1 MIAMGLAIAII
12 IRAKVF
18 GYKSGDF
25 EHAVLVWCDDI
36 QKDGF
41 AKALIGR
48 SCNYNPPYVY
58 LLWLATKLPFDRTLV
73 LKGFSMLCDFVAAA
87 GVVSIV
93 NRITRSR
100 LRALLAGFAVLVA
113 PTVVFNSALWGQCDM
128 AYAAPLVVAVAA
140 TLGRRYYLAAALFGL
155 AISVKLQ
162 AVFLF
167 PALAVWAIRK
177 EFPWRALLLIP
188 VVFFFALVPAWLA
201 GSPLGNLLL
210 IYPNQMGQYPKLTM
224 SAPTIYVLLPDDVTW
239 VGPFGLWFAFA
250 IIFMVVVACVHTK
263 IRTTAEVLVREA
275 MVFASLTPFLIPHM
289 HERYLFLADV
299 MSVLYCFL
307 FPARF
312 WVALCV
318 IWASLTGYSS
328 FLFGQTVVPF
338 LVAAAAMGL
347 AIVVIAMDLM
357 KIHYAGVF
365 ASREPA
371 PGPGESPTEQ
381 SSSRTIR

>member
-1 MIAMGLAIAII
+1 MIAAGAVIAIA

-36 QKDGF
+36 KKDGF

-73 LKGFSMLCDFVAAA
+73 LKGFSILTDFVAAA
-87 GVVSIV
+87 GVISIINRVSH
-93 NRITRSR
+93 SK

-128 AYAAPLVVAVAA
+128 AYTAPLVVALAA
-140 TLGRRYYLAAALFGL
+140 TLGRRYYLAAGLFGL
-155 AISVKLQ
+155 AIAVKLQ

-167 PALAVWAIRK
+167 PVLAVWTMRK
-177 EFPWRALLLIP
+177 EFPLRALLLIP
-188 VVFFFALVPAWLA
+188 AVFFLALVPAWAA
-201 GSPLGNLLL
+201 GSPLADLLL

-224 SAPTIYVLLPDDVTW
+224 SAPSIYVLLPDEAAW
-239 VGPFGLWFAFA
+239 VGPFGLWFGFA
-250 IIFMVVVACVHTK
+250 VIFMVAVACVYTK
-263 IRTTAEVLVREA
+263 VRKTAEVYVREA
-275 MVFASLTPFLIPHM
+275 MVFASLAPFLLPHM
-289 HERYLFLADV
+289 HERYFFLADV
-299 MSVLYCFL
+299 MSVLYCFV

-328 FLFGQTVVPF
+328 FLFGQTVVTF
-338 LVAAAAMGL
+338 AIAAAAMGL
-347 AIVVIAMDLM
+347 AIVTVAMDLV
-357 KIHYAGVF
+357 KVHHAGAF
-365 ASREPA
+365 NGREQQPVD
-371 PGPGESPTEQ
+371 SDR
-381 SSSRTIR
+381 S